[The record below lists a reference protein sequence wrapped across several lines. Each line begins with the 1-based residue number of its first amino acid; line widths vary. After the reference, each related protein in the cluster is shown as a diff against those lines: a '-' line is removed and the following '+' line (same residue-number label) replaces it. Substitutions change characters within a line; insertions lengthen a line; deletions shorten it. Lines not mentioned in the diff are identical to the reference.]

1 MPAGPGHKYPAE
13 YRAQNR
19 PHQSR
24 HGDKVQDRQQF
35 AAGVGTQQGQP
46 RHRHH
51 HRPTDPLNYAKNDQ
65 FR

>member
-35 AAGVGTQQGQP
+35 AAGVGTQQSLATGIIIAP
-46 RHRHH
+46 
-51 HRPTDPLNYAKNDQ
+51 PIP
-65 FR
+65 

>member
-1 MPAGPGHKYPAE
+1 MPAGPGNKYPAE

-35 AAGVGTQQGQP
+35 AAGVGTQQASLATGIIIAP
-46 RHRHH
+46 PIPELRE
-51 HRPTDPLNYAKNDQ
+51 K
-65 FR
+65 